1 MLKKYSII
9 YSLLLLSLCLK
20 AQSHTPGHYG
30 VEDGL
35 PNNNVIDIT
44 QDGQGFIWIATES
57 GLSRFDGRN
66 FTAYTKN
73 NSDIVSNALNTLLY
87 VREDSQLWIGS
98 QREGISVFDFVSQT
112 FTNLTTMQWV
122 LENQIS

>member
-87 VREDSQLWIGS
+87 VREDNYGLVLNVKELVSSILFLRLLQTLQL
-98 QREGISVFDFVSQT
+98 
-112 FTNLTTMQWV
+112 
-122 LENQIS
+122 